1 LVGINGRWA
10 LNMSIKTSIKEHFT
24 NNHLNLLTH
33 FENESLK
40 SHCDYF
46 FQDNRDFVLSN
57 QIHLEGDP
65 NFKRDLSFR
74 RFNGGDL
81 DECVIL
87 FKNVFSAD
95 PWYDEWASL
104 DQSRTYL
111 KELIEN
117 PVFEG
122 FVMCEDY
129 KIVAACLGHRRS
141 WWLGKEFFVDEFF
154 VENGR
159 QGNGIGTKTV
169 DFLVNTLREDGYVR
183 LTLLTNKNI
192 PAETFYLKNGFYN
205 NEKRT
210 VMVKE
215 L

>member
-1 LVGINGRWA
+1 
-10 LNMSIKTSIKEHFT
+10 MSIKTSIKEHFT
-24 NNHLNLLTH
+24 NNHLNIRNH
-33 FENESLK
+33 FENAPSLK
-40 SHCDYF
+40 SHWDYF
-46 FQDNRDFVLSN
+46 IQDNPEFALLN
-57 QIHLEGDP
+57 QIHLEGDS
-65 NFKRDLSFR
+65 NLKRDLDFR
-74 RFNGGDL
+74 RFNWGDL
-81 DECVIL
+81 AECARL
-87 FKNVFSAD
+87 FKSVFSAD
-95 PWYDEWASL
+95 PWYDKWVSL
-104 DQSRTYL
+104 DQSRNYL

-122 FVMCEDY
+122 FVMCEDS
-129 KIVAACLGHRRS
+129 KIVAVCLGHRRS
-141 WWLGKEFFVDEFF
+141 WWMGKEFFVDEFF

-169 DFLVNTLREDGYVR
+169 DFLVKTLREDGYTR

>member
-1 LVGINGRWA
+1 
-10 LNMSIKTSIKEHFT
+10 MSIKTSIKEHFT
-24 NNHLNLLTH
+24 NNHLNIMNH
-33 FENESLK
+33 FENAFFLK
-40 SHCDYF
+40 SHWDYV
-46 FQDNRDFVLSN
+46 FQDNSELALSN
-57 QIHLEGDP
+57 QAPFEGDS
-65 NFKRDLSFR
+65 NLKRGLGFR
-74 RFNGGDL
+74 KFNWGDL
-81 DECVIL
+81 DECACL

-95 PWYDEWASL
+95 PWYDEWVSL
-104 DQSRTYL
+104 DQSRNYL

-122 FVMCEDY
+122 FVMCEDS

-141 WWLGKEFFVDEFF
+141 WWMGKEFFVDEFF

-169 DFLVNTLREDGYVR
+169 DFLVNALREGGYTR

-192 PAETFYLKNGFYN
+192 PAETFYLKNGFYT
-205 NEKRT
+205 NEKRM

>member
-1 LVGINGRWA
+1 MEEWI
-10 LNMSIKTSIKEHFT
+10 NMSIKTSIKEHFT
-24 NNHLNLLTH
+24 NNHMNIRNH
-33 FENESLK
+33 FENAPSFK
-40 SHCDYF
+40 SHWDYL
-46 FQDNRDFVLSN
+46 FQDNLELALSN
-57 QIHLEGDP
+57 QNYLEGDS
-65 NFKRDLSFR
+65 NLKRDLDFR
-74 RFNGGDL
+74 RFNWGDL
-81 DECVIL
+81 DECAEL

-95 PWYDEWASL
+95 PWFDEWVSM
-104 DQSRTYL
+104 DQSRNYL
-111 KELIEN
+111 KELVEN

-122 FVMCEDY
+122 FLMCEDS
-129 KIVAACLGHRRS
+129 KIVAVCLGHRRS
-141 WWLGKEFFVDEFF
+141 WWMGKEFFVDEFF

-159 QGNGIGTKTV
+159 QGNGIGTRAVDLLVKT
-169 DFLVNTLREDGYVR
+169 LQEDEYTR

>member
-1 LVGINGRWA
+1 
-10 LNMSIKTSIKEHFT
+10 MSIKTSIKEHFT
-24 NNHLNLLTH
+24 NNHLNLINH
-33 FENESLK
+33 FENASLK
-40 SHCDYF
+40 SHWDYF
-46 FQDNRDFVLSN
+46 FQDNPELELPN
-57 QIHLEGDP
+57 QTYLEG
-65 NFKRDLSFR
+65 NLNLKRGLVFR
-74 RFNGGDL
+74 RFNWEDL
-81 DECVIL
+81 DECACL

-95 PWYDEWASL
+95 PWYDEWVSMN
-104 DQSRTYL
+104 QSRTYL

-122 FVMCEDY
+122 FLMCKDS
-129 KIVAACLGHRRS
+129 KIVAVCLGHRRS
-141 WWLGKEFFVDEFF
+141 WWRGKEFFVDEFF
-154 VENGR
+154 VETGR

-169 DFLVNTLREDGYVR
+169 DFLVNTLQEDGYTR